1 MLSGTYTVTDDAVA
15 VTGAVDIV
23 EVTVG
28 TDKPCILR
36 LLEILQTTDLGD
48 AAEEVIKI
56 AVLRGVTAGSG
67 GTAAT
72 ENGLNSADAPT
83 AAAAATTFRTT
94 ASTGGTRIWLFG
106 WNIRIPQPWCPPPDL
121 IAKVAADEDPYSFR
135 LVSAPTDSL
144 TCSMTHGWDEV

>member
-1 MLSGTYTVTDDAVA
+1 MSFLYSVTDDAVA
-15 VTGAVDIV
+15 VTGAIDIV
-23 EVTVG
+23 EVTVAA
-28 TDKPCILR
+28 DKPVILR

-72 ENGLNSADAPT
+72 ENGLGSADAPT
-83 AAAAATTFRTT
+83 ATAAATTFRTT
-94 ASTGGTRIWLFG
+94 GSTGGTRIWLYG
-106 WNIRIPQPWCPPPDL
+106 WNVRIPTPWCPPPDL

-144 TCSMTHGWDEV
+144 TCSMTHAWEEV